1 MREKVLQLLLVE
13 DDRVAVMGFERALKT
28 LHVANPLRVA
38 RDGLE
43 ALAVLRGEAETTR
56 VPRPCL
62 LLLDLNLP
70 RLSGLAL
77 LEELRR
83 DAELHDL
90 PVFVLTT
97 SSDENDR
104 SAARALGVLD
114 YLVKTNFVAEL
125 RSITTRLGCHQDQ
138 DRCWLTLPEQSGQPS

>member
-1 MREKVLQLLLVE
+1 MSGAPLQLLLVE

-28 LHVANPLRVA
+28 LHVGNPLRVA
-38 RDGLE
+38 RDGVEALE
-43 ALAVLRGEAETTR
+43 ALRGAAQAAP

-83 DAELHDL
+83 DPELRDL

-97 SSDENDR
+97 SADDGDR
-104 SAARALGVLD
+104 AAACALGVLD
-114 YLVKTNFVAEL
+114 YLVKTDFVAEL
-125 RSITTRLGCHQDQ
+125 RAIVGRLGCEQHQG
-138 DRCWLTLPEQSGQPS
+138 RSWLKLPAGYG